1 MFQLHKEIK
10 VYDNKK
16 MGKFSKEY
24 NIRILIRIIN
34 VSMIYKMIYK
44 RTFFFYVRLDISG
57 ATFY

>member
-10 VYDNKK
+10 MYDNKK
-16 MGKFSKEY
+16 MEKFSKEY

-44 RTFFFYVRLDISG
+44 RTFFFYVRPDISG